1 MDLVF
6 MLLFLQNIAG
16 ALIAFVLSDFAQIN
30 IVKLFTSALI
40 SYVAVI
46 FGDLAADVFRVDHLL
61 HYLLAHLFRLYS
73 LLTIQNKMQSNQ

>member
-1 MDLVF
+1 
-6 MLLFLQNIAG
+6 MLLLLQNIAG
-16 ALIAFVLSDFAQIN
+16 AVTALAPSDFAQFN

-46 FGDLAADVFRVDHLL
+46 FGDLAADVFRVVHLL
-61 HYLLAHLFRLYS
+61 HYIVAHFFWLYS